1 MMRSN
6 TVKTRLAAGETVVNA
21 WLSIGSSYSA
31 EGVGHSGVHSVTVD
45 LQHGMLGF
53 QEALHMLQ
61 AISATPAI
69 PLVRVPDLD
78 PAKIMHLLDAGAYG
92 IICPMISTPEQAK
105 ALVAACRYP
114 PFGNRSFGPSR
125 GLLYGGKDYV
135 ANANETVMVIP
146 MIETAEAVE
155 RIDEILAVEGIDMI
169 YVGPNDLAFAVEG
182 HVSFPRPASESAIT
196 RILSSAMKRRIP
208 VGIFCSDTEDARARR
223 DQGCALVTP
232 GNDFGHLTRSI
243 SAAVTALADKEV
255 EPPASFARSAHA
267 AHGY

>member
-1 MMRSN
+1 MRSN
-6 TVKTRLAAGETVVNA
+6 TVKTRLAAGETVINA

-78 PAKIMHLLDAGAYG
+78 PSCIMHLLDAGAYG

-114 PFGNRSFGPSR
+114 PLGNRSFGPSR

-135 ANANETVMVIP
+135 ARANETVMAIP

-155 RIDEILAVEGIDMI
+155 RVDEIITVDGVDMI
-169 YVGPNDLAFAVEG
+169 YIGPNDLAFAIEG
-182 HVSFPRPASESAIT
+182 HVNLPRPQSERAIAAVVA
-196 RILSSAMKRRIP
+196 RAKQRGIP
-208 VGIFCSDTEDARARR
+208 VGIFCSDAEDAHVRR
-223 DQGCALVTP
+223 GQGFGLVTP
-232 GNDFGHLTRSI
+232 GNDYGHLTRSMSNAVRALVDEI
-243 SAAVTALADKEV
+243 SEI
-255 EPPASFARSAHA
+255 PANTGVP
-267 AHGY
+267 HGY